1 MNKKALIALFILALI
16 NINAANAQ
24 EIAEGKIVPVNN
36 TSEYSAQGSQYY
48 NNGVN
53 FLKSAQYTNNRI

>member
-36 TSEYSAQGSQYY
+36 TSEYSAQGSWRNTLRQS
-48 NNGVN
+48 
-53 FLKSAQYTNNRI
+53 KERK